1 MLNKELLLNFIN
13 QEHLGKVIELYGPIR
28 LHANIGKVY
37 VVTSDITY
45 VIEWNP
51 KCNIPCF
58 KVVGM
63 FDTDL

>member
-13 QEHLGKVIELYGPIR
+13 QENLGKVIELYGPIR
-28 LHANIGKVY
+28 IHANIGRVF
-37 VVTSDITY
+37 VVTNDITY

-51 KCNIPCF
+51 QCKIPCF